1 MFLRSMRYVVVCGR
15 SDTRLSP
22 LQRRSPSRRSSPTA
36 SETTATIASF
46 ATATTSLIRKS
57 LSWMTER
64 IACLILSSDFGE
76 LELTDRDL
84 LTGGCEDE

>member
-1 MFLRSMRYVVVCGR
+1 MFQANTKCGVVCGR
-15 SDTRLSP
+15 SDTRPSL
-22 LQRRSPSRRSSPTA
+22 LRRRSLSRRSSPTA
-36 SETTATIASF
+36 SATTATIASF